1 MWKYGFFLDVKARP
15 TVYDNP
21 PASISPQKAGPVL
34 VTIAGIMKITNHPIN
49 QIEEEGELFIDFF
62 SKDFIENTKNGCS
75 PLEDDDAIA

>member
-1 MWKYGFFLDVKARP
+1 MVFLSVKAAP

-34 VTIAGIMKITNHPIN
+34 VNDSWNNKDNQPSHH

-62 SKDFIENTKNGCS
+62 SKDFIENTKIVV
-75 PLEDDDAIA
+75 PHWRMMML